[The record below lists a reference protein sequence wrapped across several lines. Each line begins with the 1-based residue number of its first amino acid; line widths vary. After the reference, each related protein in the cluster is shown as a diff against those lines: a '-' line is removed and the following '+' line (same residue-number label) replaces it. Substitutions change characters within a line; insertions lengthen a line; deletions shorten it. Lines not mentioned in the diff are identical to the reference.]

1 MISALDRKILRDLW
15 QLRGQALA
23 IALVIGAGLAAVLMS
38 VSTLDSL
45 QSTRTLYYRDYG
57 FAEVFAALKRAP
69 ESLGGRIADIPGVD
83 RVALRVWAPAT
94 LDIAGFDDP
103 VNALLVTAP
112 RPGRGE
118 LNRLHLRAGRLMD
131 PLRDDEVVIGDAF
144 AEAHGF
150 QPGDRLGV
158 IVNGKRRQ
166 LRIVGIALSPEFVY
180 QIGPGAIFP
189 DFARF
194 GVLWMAHDA
203 LATAYGMDGAFNNVA
218 LTLTRGANEADVID
232 RLDALLERYGGLGA
246 YGREDQT
253 SHQFLSEEFKQLEQM
268 GRTFSVIFLGVSAF
282 LLNMVMNRLIGTQ
295 REQIATLKAFGYG
308 NTAIGLHYAKL
319 VIAIVLLGIFAG
331 VVAGVW
337 LGRGMSDI
345 YMEYYRF
352 PYLHYQ
358 LRPNV
363 VGIATAV
370 TGAAA
375 LLGTLFA
382 VRRALRL
389 APAQAMRPEPPPVYR
404 ATIVERLGLQR
415 WLSQPSR
422 MILRHIER
430 RPLKAAL
437 SVLGIGMAG
446 GIVISGT
453 FMNDSVDFM
462 VEAEFRLAQRE
473 DIAVSFTEATSYRA
487 LHELAAL
494 PGVTRV
500 EPVRAVPVRF
510 RHGHRSYRT
519 VLQGLAA
526 DTDLHRTLDME
537 LRPIA
542 FPPQGVVLTDYLAT
556 LLELEPGDR
565 VTVEVLDGARPVR
578 EVAVVGRV
586 RQYIGV
592 GGYMDLDA
600 LNRLLREDRALS
612 GAFLAVDER
621 QRQTVYDLLKDMPR
635 VANVRVHENAIRNYY
650 ASIGE
655 LLLIFVSFISGLAG
669 AITFG
674 VVYNSA
680 RITLSERSRE
690 LASLR
695 VLGFTRGE
703 IAYILLG
710 ELALLTLAAIP
721 LGFLIGRGLAA
732 HFIATIHQELFR
744 VPLILEAHTFALAAA
759 VVLSSSLVSGLIVRR
774 RLDRLDLIAVLKTK
788 E

>member
-1 MISALDRKILRDLW
+1 MRALDRMLLRDLW

-45 QSTRTLYYRDYG
+45 QGTRAVYYRDYA
-57 FAEVFAALKRAP
+57 FAEVFASLKRAP
-69 ESLGGRIADIPGVD
+69 ESLAGRIGEIPGVD
-83 RVALRVWAPAT
+83 RVSTRVWAPVT
-94 LDIAGFDDP
+94 LEIAGFSDP
-103 VNALLVTAP
+103 VSGLLVSAP
-112 RPGRGE
+112 RTGSAD
-118 LNRLHLRAGRLMD
+118 LNRLYLRAGRLMD
-131 PLRDDEVVIGDAF
+131 PNRDDEVVIGDAF

-150 QPGDRLGV
+150 RPGDRLGV
-158 IVNGKRRQ
+158 IISGKRKQ
-166 LRIVGIALSPEFVY
+166 LAIVGIALSPEFIY

-203 LATAYGMDGAFNNVA
+203 LATAFDMDGAFNNVA
-218 LTLTRGANEADVID
+218 LTLARGASEADVIGH
-232 RLDALLERYGGLGA
+232 LDTLLDRYGGLGA
-246 YGREDQT
+246 YGREDQV
-253 SHQFLSEEFKQLEQM
+253 SHQFLSEEFKQLQQM
-268 GRTFSVIFLGVSAF
+268 GRTFSFIFLGVSAF
-282 LLNMVMNRLIGTQ
+282 LLNMVVTRLISTQ
-295 REQIATLKAFGYG
+295 REQIATLKAFGYS
-308 NTAIGLHYAKL
+308 NTGIGLHYVKL
-319 VIAIVLLGIFAG
+319 VVAIVLLGIAAG

-337 LGRGMSDI
+337 LGQGLAHI

-358 LRPNV
+358 LRPEIV
-363 VGIATAV
+363 LGAALVTA
-370 TGAAA
+370 AAA
-375 LLGTLFA
+375 LLGTAFA
-382 VRRALRL
+382 VRRAVRL
-389 APAQAMRPEPPPVYR
+389 PPAQALHPEPPPLYR
-404 ATIVERLGLQR
+404 ATLVERLGIQR

-422 MILRHIER
+422 MILRHLER

-437 SVLGIGMAG
+437 SVLGIAFAG

-453 FMNDSVDFM
+453 FFMDAVDFM
-462 VEAEFRLAQRE
+462 VDAEFRQARRE

-500 EPVRAVPVRF
+500 EPVRAVPVRL
-510 RHGHRSYRT
+510 RHGHRTYRT
-519 VLQGLAA
+519 AIQGLTP
-526 DTDLHRTLDME
+526 DGDLHRALDQQLQPVSLPAE
-537 LRPIA
+537 GIL
-542 FPPQGVVLTDYLAT
+542 LTDYLGT
-556 LLELEPGDR
+556 LLDLKPGDTL
-565 VTVEVLDGARPVR
+565 TVEVLDGSQPVR
-578 EVAVVGRV
+578 EVPVAGLVK
-586 RQYIGV
+586 QYIGV
-592 GGYMDLDA
+592 GGYMDIDA
-600 LNRLLREDRALS
+600 LNRLLREGRAIS
-612 GAFLAVDER
+612 GAFLAVDEAYR
-621 QRQTVYDLLKDMPR
+621 EEVYARLQERPR
-635 VANVRVHENAIRNYY
+635 VASVQVQENSIRNYY
-650 ASIGE
+650 ASIGD
-655 LLLIFVSFISGLAG
+655 LLLTFVSFIAGLAG

-721 LGFLIGRGLAA
+721 LGFLIGRGLSAY
-732 HFIATIHQELFR
+732 FIATIHQELFR
-744 VPLILEAHTFALAAA
+744 VPLILEAHTYALAAA
-759 VVLSSSLVSGLIVRR
+759 VVLASALVSGLIVRR

>member
-1 MISALDRKILRDLW
+1 MRALDHKLLRELW

-23 IALVIGAGLAAVLMS
+23 IALVIGAGMAAVLMS
-38 VSTLDSL
+38 ISTLDSL
-45 QSTRTLYYRDYG
+45 QTTRSLYYRDYG
-57 FAEVFAALKRAP
+57 FAEVFASLKRAP
-69 ESLGGRIADIPGVD
+69 ETLSEQIAAIPGVE
-83 RVALRVWAPAT
+83 RVATRVTAPAR
-94 LDIAGFDDP
+94 LEIEGFTDP
-103 VNALLVTAP
+103 VAGLLVSAP
-112 RPGRGE
+112 RPGRAE
-118 LNRLHLRAGRLMD
+118 LNRLYLRAGRLMD

-150 QPGDRLGV
+150 LPGDRLG
-158 IVNGKRRQ
+158 IIINGRREQ

-194 GVLWMAHDA
+194 GVLWMDQDV
-203 LATAYGMDGAFNNVA
+203 LATAYDMDGAFNNIA
-218 LTLTRGANEADVID
+218 LTLARGARETEVID

-282 LLNMVMNRLIGTQ
+282 LLNMVMNRLVGTQ
-295 REQIATLKAFGYG
+295 REQIATLKAFGYSSAAVG
-308 NTAIGLHYAKL
+308 VHYAKL
-319 VIAIVLLGIFAG
+319 VIAIVLLGIAAG
-331 VVAGVW
+331 VAAGVW
-337 LGRGMSDI
+337 LGQGLSHV

-358 LRPNV
+358 LRP
-363 VGIATAV
+363 GIVIGATLV
-370 TGAAA
+370 TSVAA

-382 VRRALRL
+382 VRRAVRL
-389 APAQAMRPEPPPVYR
+389 PPAQAMRTEPPPLYR
-404 ATIVERLGLQR
+404 ATVVERLGIQR

-430 RPLKAAL
+430 RPFKSAL
-437 SVLGIGMAG
+437 SVFGIALAG
-446 GIVISGT
+446 GIVIAGT
-453 FMNDSVDFM
+453 FMTDSVDFI
-462 VEAEFRLAQRE
+462 VEAEFRMAQRE
-473 DIAVSFTEATSYRA
+473 DIAISFVDATSYRA

-500 EPVRAVPVRF
+500 EPMRAVPVRLH
-510 RHGHRSYRT
+510 HGHRSYRT

-526 DTDLHRTLDME
+526 DADLHRTLDTNLE
-537 LRPIA
+537 PLS
-542 FPPQGVVLTDYLAT
+542 FPPQGIVLTEYLGT
-556 LLELEPGDR
+556 LLDVKPGEAL
-565 VTVEVLDGARPVR
+565 TVEVLDGDRPVR
-578 EVAVVGRV
+578 EVAVAGHVQ
-586 RQYIGV
+586 QYIGV

-600 LNRLLREDRALS
+600 LNRLLREGRVVS
-612 GAFLAVDER
+612 GAYLAVDED
-621 QRQTVYDLLKDMPR
+621 QREEVYERLKVMPR
-635 VANVRVHENAIRNYY
+635 VASVQVQENSIRNYY
-650 ASIGE
+650 ASIGD
-655 LLLIFVSFISGLAG
+655 LLLTFVSFISGLAG

-721 LGFLIGRGLAA
+721 LGFLVGRAMAA
-732 HFIATIHQELFR
+732 HFIGNIHQELFR
-744 VPLILEAHTFALAAA
+744 VPLILNADTYALSA
-759 VVLSSSLVSGLIVRR
+759 VVVLVSALISGLIVRR
-774 RLDRLDLIAVLKTK
+774 RLDRLDLVAVLKTK

>member
-1 MISALDRKILRDLW
+1 MISALDRKLLRDLW

-45 QSTRTLYYRDYG
+45 QGTRTLYYRDYG
-57 FAEVFAALKRAP
+57 FAEVFSSLKRAP
-69 ESLGGRIADIPGVD
+69 ESLGEQIAEIPGVD
-83 RVALRVWAPAT
+83 RIALRVWAPARI
-94 LDIAGFDDP
+94 DIPGFADP
-103 VNALLVTAP
+103 VSGLLVSAP
-112 RPGRGE
+112 RAGRGE
-118 LNRLHLRAGRLMD
+118 LNRLYLRAGRLMD

-150 QPGDRLGV
+150 RPGDRVTV
-158 IVNGKRRQ
+158 IVNGKRKA

-180 QIGPGAIFP
+180 QIGPGSIFP

-203 LATAYGMDGAFNNVA
+203 LATAYDMDGAFNNVA

-246 YGREDQT
+246 YGREDQV
-253 SHQFLSEEFKQLEQM
+253 SHRFLSEEFAQLEQM
-268 GRTFSVIFLGVSAF
+268 GETFSVIFLGVSAF
-282 LLNMVMNRLIGTQ
+282 LLNMVMSRLIGTQ

-308 NTAIGLHYAKL
+308 RTAIGLHYAKL
-319 VIAIVLLGIFAG
+319 VAAIVLLGVAAG
-331 VVAGVW
+331 VAAGIW
-337 LGRGMSDI
+337 LGRGLSHV

-352 PYLHYQ
+352 PFLHYQ
-358 LRPNV
+358 LRPSV
-363 VGIATAV
+363 VTIAALVTA
-370 TGAAA
+370 AAA
-375 LLGTLFA
+375 LAGTVFA
-382 VRRALRL
+382 ILRALRL
-389 APAQAMRPEPPPVYR
+389 APAQAMRAEPPPVYR
-404 ATIVERLGLQR
+404 ATLVERLGFQR

-430 RPLKAAL
+430 RPFKAAL
-437 SVLGIGMAG
+437 SVLGIGLAG
-446 GIVISGT
+446 GIVIAGT
-453 FMNDSVDFM
+453 FMTDSVDFM
-462 VEAEFRLAQRE
+462 VEADFRIAKRE
-473 DIAVSFTEATSYRA
+473 DIAVSFSEATSYGA

-494 PGVTRV
+494 PGVMRV
-500 EPVRAVPVRF
+500 EPVRAVPVRL

-519 VLQGLAA
+519 TVQGLAPDA
-526 DTDLHRTLDME
+526 EIHRTLDTDLH
-537 LRPIA
+537 PIR
-542 FPPQGVVLTDYLAT
+542 FPPDGLVLTEYLAT
-556 LLELEPGDR
+556 RLDLKPGDR
-565 VTVEVLDGARPVR
+565 LTVEVLDGSRPVR
-578 EVAVVGRV
+578 SVPVVGFV
-586 RQYIGV
+586 QQYIGV

-612 GAFLAVDER
+612 GAFLAVDEKY
-621 QRQTVYDLLKDMPR
+621 RQTVYDLLKDMPR
-635 VANVRVHENAIRNYY
+635 VASVQVHENAIRNYY
-650 ASIGE
+650 ASIGD
-655 LLLIFVSFISGLAG
+655 LLLTFVTFISGLAG

-680 RITLSERSRE
+680 RITFSERSRE

-721 LGFLIGRGLAA
+721 LGFVVGRLLAM

-744 VPLILEAHTFALAAA
+744 VPLVLEPDTYALSAA
-759 VVLSSSLVSGLIVRR
+759 VVLASAVVSGLIVRG
-774 RLDRLDLIAVLKTK
+774 RLDRLDLIAVLKAK